1 MTFSVGALVRRTID
15 RVRPRELTALAGGER
30 SRERNRRVALTAA
43 ASAFATGVRIVVALV
58 SIPLTVRYLGAEQ
71 YGLWVTIASVTALL
85 GFADLGLSSGL
96 VNGIS
101 ETQASDD
108 EAAARRY
115 VASTFYLL
123 TVVALVLGAVF
134 AAVYGSVQWSSV
146 FNVTSSAA
154 EQVAGPATAVFV
166 VVTLIGLP
174 VGIAPRIRSG
184 YQEGWANGIWD
195 SVASVVSLVALVIA
209 IAVGA
214 SLTWLVLALGGGVLV
229 SSLLNGASIVHSR
242 PWLRPRV
249 RDVTRGAA
257 GRMLRLGVL
266 FFIVQVAGVAAVQ
279 TDNIV
284 IARLLGAESVAQ
296 YAIPMRLFL
305 FVPLVSNLVV
315 TPLWPAYREAL
326 MRRDSTWVTRT
337 VRRSLLGAGAWG
349 LLVSTLLVL
358 LGGPI
363 VRTWAGGDIS
373 PDGVLLLA
381 LGAFSVLLCVGQAL
395 AVFLNAANVVGF
407 QAICLSVMVAVNLA
421 LSIVLTNLI
430 GISGPAW
437 GSAIS
442 LGLVVVVPY
451 AVYVRSSMAR
461 LSRSSEVASDRGW
474 PPDTGLSA

>member
-1 MTFSVGALVRRTID
+1 
-15 RVRPRELTALAGGER
+15 
-30 SRERNRRVALTAA
+30 
-43 ASAFATGVRIVVALV
+43 
-58 SIPLTVRYLGAEQ
+58 
-71 YGLWVTIASVTALL
+71 
-85 GFADLGLSSGL
+85 
-96 VNGIS
+96 
-101 ETQASDD
+101 
-108 EAAARRY
+108 
-115 VASTFYLL
+115 
-123 TVVALVLGAVF
+123 
-134 AAVYGSVQWSSV
+134 
-146 FNVTSSAA
+146 
-154 EQVAGPATAVFV
+154 

>member
-1 MTFSVGALVRRTID
+1 MSFSVGALVRRTID
-15 RVRPRELTALAGGER
+15 RVRPRELSALAGVER
-30 SRERNRRVALTAA
+30 SRERNRRVALTAV
-43 ASAFATGVRIVVALV
+43 ASGFATVVRMLVALI

-101 ETQASDD
+101 ETQASNDQ
-108 EAAARRY
+108 ASARRF

-123 TVVALVLGAVF
+123 AVVALVLAVAF
-134 AAVYGSVQWSSV
+134 AAIYGSVSWSSV
-146 FNVTSSAA
+146 FNVTSSEAA
-154 EQVAGPATAVFV
+154 AVAGPALAVFV
-166 VVTLIGLP
+166 GVTLVGLP
-174 VGIAPRIRSG
+174 VGIAPRVRSG

-195 SVASVVSLVALVIA
+195 SVGTVVSLLALVV
-209 IAVGA
+209 AVVAGA
-214 SLTWLVLALGGGVLV
+214 SLPWLVLALGGGALTA
-229 SSLLNGASIVHSR
+229 SLLNGWSILRTR

-249 RDVTRGAA
+249 RDVTRRAA

-266 FFIVQVAGVAAVQ
+266 FFIVQVAGVAAVE

-305 FVPLVSNLVV
+305 FVPLVSNLVI

-326 MRRDSTWVTRT
+326 IRRDLAWVTRT
-337 VRRSLLGAGAWG
+337 MRRSLLATCAWG
-349 LLVSTLLVL
+349 VVVSSLLVL
-358 LGGPI
+358 FGGPI
-363 VRTWAGGDIS
+363 VRVWAGGDIS
-373 PDGVLLLA
+373 PDTALLLA

-395 AVFLNAANVVGF
+395 AVYMNAANVVGF
-407 QAICLSVMVAVNLA
+407 QAVCLSVMVVLNLA
-421 LSIVLTNLI
+421 LSIFLTNAI

-442 LGLVVVVPY
+442 LALVVIVPY
-451 AVYVRSSMAR
+451 AVYVRSSMTR
-461 LSRSSEVASDRGW
+461 LSRAIDVVSDRGW
-474 PPDTGLSA
+474 PPDTGLSV